1 MSTKNIR
8 RKAKRLTPDQI
19 TYAFKQARQTR
30 TPERDVVALHLSFG
44 LGLRACE
51 IAGVEWDRHVFDAE
65 GRMTGQLWVSGD
77 IAKNGRERTLT
88 IPAPIRDALIELHAA
103 QGGNQRYVIHSPKA
117 DKDGLAANSM
127 VQWFRRFYADCG
139 FSGASSHSGRRT
151 FGTSKAQAVHK
162 YGGTLRDVQKAMGHA
177 CLSTTEEYIDETPAA
192 KAMIT
197 DLSYAT
203 A

>member
-8 RKAKRLTPDQI
+8 RKAKRLSPDQI

-51 IAGVEWDRHVFDAE
+51 IAGIEWDRHVFDAE

-88 IPAPIRDALIELHAA
+88 IPAPIREALIALHAA
-103 QGGNQRYVIHSPKA
+103 QGGKQQYVIHSPKA
-117 DKDGLAANSM
+117 DKNGLSANSM
-127 VQWFRRFYADCG
+127 VQWFRRFYRDCG
-139 FSGASSHSGRRT
+139 FNGVSSHSGRRT
-151 FGTSKAQAVHK
+151 FGTTKAQNIHK
-162 YGGTLRDVQKAMGHA
+162 YQGTLRDVQKLLGHA
-177 CLSTTEEYIDETPAA
+177 CLSTTEEYLDETPASRA
-192 KAMIT
+192 AVS
-197 DLSYAT
+197 DLDYAP